1 MIDITVRRSVAAD
14 RTDLD
19 RLAALDSATPPRGPA
34 LIAEADSRMLAALP
48 LGSGRPIADPFE
60 PTAEIVALLELRA
73 EQLRAKRSESRGVGD
88 RLRSLLRAR
97 PSQAGA

>member
-1 MIDITVRRSVAAD
+1 MTDITVRYSAAS
-14 RTDLD
+14 DLSELA

-73 EQLRAKRSESRGVGD
+73 EQVRADAGERRSLRD
-88 RLRSLLRAR
+88 RVRSLLRAR
-97 PSQAGA
+97 PSQARA